1 MPEQH
6 HIAASQQQQQQQQ
19 DRLYH
24 HQQQQQQQQH
34 DQQHTRVY
42 TTSPGGYSTVSQ
54 THRRGGSPTESDGL
68 SGLINFSPSALL
80 TPLSIDQSPLMDVQ
94 FGSSQ
99 MSPCSIN
106 SSSSPVPHCES
117 SGGLLNR
124 SLHAHT
130 PAPQHQQQQQNNNN
144 NNNNSVMSVDQ
155 SDNESVSNLQVRVS
169 VLQQRV
175 RIKQN

>member
-1 MPEQH
+1 
-6 HIAASQQQQQQQQ
+6 
-19 DRLYH
+19 L
-24 HQQQQQQQQH
+24 
-34 DQQHTRVY
+34 V
-42 TTSPGGYSTVSQ
+42 
-54 THRRGGSPTESDGL
+54 
-68 SGLINFSPSALL
+68 NFSPSALL

-130 PAPQHQQQQQNNNN
+130 PAPQHQQQQQTN
-144 NNNNSVMSVDQ
+144 NNNNSAMSVDQ

-175 RIKQN
+175 RISIKIRRNFNFL

>member
-1 MPEQH
+1 
-6 HIAASQQQQQQQQ
+6 
-19 DRLYH
+19 
-24 HQQQQQQQQH
+24 
-34 DQQHTRVY
+34 
-42 TTSPGGYSTVSQ
+42 
-54 THRRGGSPTESDGL
+54 
-68 SGLINFSPSALL
+68 
-80 TPLSIDQSPLMDVQ
+80 MDVQ

-130 PAPQHQQQQQNNNN
+130 PAPQHQQQQQTNN

-175 RIKQN
+175 KRIKENNNTNLFSKHFPFCLLFSGHFHATWFAQ